1 MLNHIIPPLNLNAN
15 RTVKIYKN
23 RRNIVESNFKLLYRF
38 DSENVDFLVR
48 EFLPEYTETRGGA
61 VSNEQKI
68 KSFLRYI
75 GDPGFQV
82 NIFNC
87 IFNSYFNYI
96 F

>member
-1 MLNHIIPPLNLNAN
+1 MLNHIIPPLDLPNLNVN
-15 RTVKIYKN
+15 RTVKIYKS
-23 RRNIVESNFKLLYRF
+23 RRNAIESNFKNLYRF

-61 VSNEQKI
+61 ITNKQKV

-82 NIFNC
+82 FLHILLLL
-87 IFNSYFNYI
+87 IK
-96 F
+96 

>member
-1 MLNHIIPPLNLNAN
+1 MINHIVPPINLPNLNGN

-23 RRNIVESNFKLLYRF
+23 RRNRVEANFKYLYRF
-38 DSENVDFLVR
+38 NSENVDFLVD

-61 VSNEQKI
+61 VSNVQKM

-82 NIFNC
+82 FQID
-87 IFNSYFNYI
+87 SSTK
-96 F
+96 